1 MNAPHYCCEK
11 RQRSMA
17 SMSNFADIK
26 KTYPDFSK
34 PKNSE
39 EQAFF
44 DWVAKMGFDGIIAI
58 DGVNNDKS
66 KASNK
71 RGK

>member
-1 MNAPHYCCEK
+1 
-11 RQRSMA
+11 
-17 SMSNFADIK
+17 MSNFADIK

>member
-1 MNAPHYCCEK
+1 MVYMN
-11 RQRSMA
+11 
-17 SMSNFADIK
+17 NFADIK

-39 EQAFF
+39 EREFF

-58 DGVNNDKS
+58 DGVTDDKNQE
-66 KASNK
+66 SNK